1 MMNTIGS
8 YSGINQMMQNY
19 FNASNAATAKSIAR
33 ISSGYRINSA
43 ADDPAGM
50 AVSQKM
56 NAQLTGIDRAS
67 QNTQD
72 AINMVRAADGVLG
85 NVSDITR
92 RMTDLATQA
101 GNGTLN
107 KEQRSALQ
115 DEYNQ
120 LSKEIDRIGKSANF
134 NGNKLFDGSTYTM
147 QVGENAGDTRKVEM
161 GVISAE
167 ALGLDQVDLT
177 SVEGAGKALESIKK
191 ASSNVSSQRGN
202 MGAMENG
209 MQHVYNNLANRYEN
223 LSESVARIADA
234 DIAKEMMSFAKSNVL
249 SQTSM
254 AMMGQMR
261 NMMQYNVTQL
271 LR

>member
-1 MMNTIGS
+1 MNTIGA
-8 YSGINQMMQNY
+8 YNGVGQMMQNY
-19 FNASNAATAKSIAR
+19 FNAANATTARSIAR

-43 ADDPAGM
+43 ADDPAGL
-50 AVSQKM
+50 AVREKM

-72 AINMVRAADGVLG
+72 AISMVRTADGVMG
-85 NVSDITR
+85 NVSEITR
-92 RMTDLATQA
+92 RMTDLATEA
-101 GNGTLN
+101 GNGTLDDA
-107 KEQRSALQ
+107 QRSALQ

-120 LSKEIDRIGKSANF
+120 LSKEIDRIGKSSNF
-134 NGNKLFDGSTYTM
+134 NGNQLFDGSTYTM
-147 QVGENAGDTRKVEM
+147 QVGENAGDTRQVEM
-161 GVISAE
+161 KELSAK

-177 SVEGAGKALESIKK
+177 SSEGAGKALESIKK
-191 ASSNVSSQRGN
+191 ATESISSQRGKL
-202 MGAMENG
+202 GAMENG
-209 MQHVYNNLANRYEN
+209 MQHVYNNLSNRYEN

-234 DIAKEMMSFAKSNVL
+234 DIAKEMMNYAKSNVL